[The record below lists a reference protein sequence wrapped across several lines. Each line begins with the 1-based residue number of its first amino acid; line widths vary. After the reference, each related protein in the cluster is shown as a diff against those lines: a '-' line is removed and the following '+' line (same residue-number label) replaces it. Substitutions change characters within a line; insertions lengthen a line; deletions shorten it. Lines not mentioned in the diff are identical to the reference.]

1 MERFFKTLNLLIN
14 QGVSLKEGIK
24 KVRNLSEFSDGSIDK
39 DEQKFERW
47 KESVEIFL
55 SKNINA
61 EIVDKF
67 HHVHARWPSNDWYE
81 NICGELTAKN
91 SFLIS
96 LKETIEKNPEIWE
109 DTLKNIKVDN
119 NITNNNQEKK
129 KIEENNKES
138 KIFLSYNH
146 NNKETADRV
155 NSFFISKGIQLT
167 RDEKDAAA
175 YSDLEK
181 FMDTIRD
188 HDYVILLI
196 SDAYL
201 KSVNCMY
208 EVIQFIQER
217 NYIDRTFPIII
228 DNEATLFDSSSHIKY
243 IHFWQEKYKIFGD
256 KIKSLEYTGTSYL
269 HKELDKIDKILSNI
283 GEFLN
288 KISKLKCIPLEKL
301 ENTKYKAI
309 LDKISK
315 NSGCFPKR
323 KKEVVSEE
331 LKNTFNLSNKRKEK
345 IKNFR
350 EDRILKIFSNE
361 TPLPFNDA
369 AKIVLHLVPIISLN
383 SNKRYD
389 LKEISISPSKL
400 PPLNHNGFSHKYDL
414 EGFLTYSNDEMGKTY
429 SYVKLYN
436 NGILEAVEG
445 KYLNPKQNDGQLLI
459 RGSAYENALIKSL
472 SIYLSALKVLGV
484 ELPIFV
490 LLTLVGVRG
499 YSMFVG
505 EKRFNIQGNTGI
517 NRDNLFIPEVIIENY
532 PAAPEEVLKPCFDA
546 LWNAFGFSGSPNY
559 DDEGMR
565 KN

>member
-1 MERFFKTLNLLIN
+1 LERFFKTLILLIN

-67 HHVHARWPSNDWYE
+67 HHVHARWPSNDWYK

-109 DTLKNIKVDN
+109 DTSKNIKVDN
-119 NITNNNQEKK
+119 NITNNNQEKN
-129 KIEENNKES
+129 KIEENNKKS
-138 KIFLSYNH
+138 KIFLSYSH
-146 NNKETADRV
+146 ENKETADRV
-155 NSFFISKGIQLT
+155 DKFFISKGIQLT
-167 RDEKDAAA
+167 RDERDAPA
-175 YSDLEK
+175 YSNLEK

-228 DNEATLFDSSSHIKY
+228 DNEATIFDSSKHIKY

-256 KIKSLEYTGTSYL
+256 KIKALKYTGTSYL
-269 HKELDKIDKILSNI
+269 HKELDKIDKIQSNI

-288 KISKLKCIPLEKL
+288 KISKLKCLPLEEL
-301 ENTKYKAI
+301 ENTDYKAI

-315 NSGCFPKR
+315 TVGVFQKE
-323 KKEVVSEE
+323 KKEVESEE
-331 LKNTFNLSNKRKEK
+331 LKQKIIGCLYKWYLEGLERGITFEFNINEKINEWKISSKIIHTVIDEILDDGYIERSTFGHIILTKQGRLLARKEK
-345 IKNFR
+345 
-350 EDRILKIFSNE
+350 
-361 TPLPFNDA
+361 
-369 AKIVLHLVPIISLN
+369 LV
-383 SNKRYD
+383 
-389 LKEISISPSKL
+389 
-400 PPLNHNGFSHKYDL
+400 HKYD
-414 EGFLTYSNDEMGKTY
+414 NKQCGK
-429 SYVKLYN
+429 
-436 NGILEAVEG
+436 G
-445 KYLNPKQNDGQLLI
+445 D
-459 RGSAYENALIKSL
+459 
-472 SIYLSALKVLGV
+472 
-484 ELPIFV
+484 
-490 LLTLVGVRG
+490 
-499 YSMFVG
+499 
-505 EKRFNIQGNTGI
+505 
-517 NRDNLFIPEVIIENY
+517 
-532 PAAPEEVLKPCFDA
+532 
-546 LWNAFGFSGSPNY
+546 
-559 DDEGMR
+559 
-565 KN
+565 